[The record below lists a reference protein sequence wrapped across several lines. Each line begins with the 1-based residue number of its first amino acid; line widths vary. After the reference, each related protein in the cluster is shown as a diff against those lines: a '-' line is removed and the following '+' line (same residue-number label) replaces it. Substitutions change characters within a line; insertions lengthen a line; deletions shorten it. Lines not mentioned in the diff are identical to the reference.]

1 MLMAHFADALE
12 DALSSIHDAGGRHAL
27 RVVRGTKER
36 AVKLR
41 V

>member
-1 MLMAHFADALE
+1 MAHFVDALE
-12 DALSSIHDAGGRHAL
+12 DALSFIHDAGRRHAL
-27 RVVRGTKER
+27 RVVRGTKEW